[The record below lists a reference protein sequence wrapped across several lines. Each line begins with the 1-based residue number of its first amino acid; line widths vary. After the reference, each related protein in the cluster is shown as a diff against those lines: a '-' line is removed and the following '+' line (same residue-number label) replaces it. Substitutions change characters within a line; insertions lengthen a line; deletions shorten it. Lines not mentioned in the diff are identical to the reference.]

1 MKRDLEEGSP
11 RGSAGAEGSGWSR
24 VKAVVGEGAVGGA
37 VGEVTERTALLA
49 NTITGGI
56 IGGGIS
62 ELGFKDE
69 TVTTYDPEQLTG
81 WKAIFT
87 LSGTIFSVRAMW
99 QILGI
104 QLSVMGLIALCLFRY
119 VQDPHSYQT
128 ETMSVVVKT
137 ISVLIGFMLGLFL
150 SSSLNRW
157 WDTVK
162 SVQLLF
168 GVIKKLVML
177 ASSLEIKDEQR
188 GTLARRGVL
197 SVRMLETELT
207 RPTDKEF
214 KRRFDELQAVEQ
226 ITQEERDVLDSVP
239 LDQRSFFTWV
249 LISNYLKQYHNM
261 MDPISYDRIVTLV
274 LDGLSAVSALRTL
287 LHFQFPFIY
296 MHMLAFMVH
305 MANFLTAIGT
315 GITLGLLYA
324 RERETHFLAKDDKLS
339 GLPDPSAVINEV
351 LFFLVQAFF
360 YQAFLSIG
368 AALSFP
374 IATKSS
380 KQAYRLPFEPMVAA
394 LDQQLRIMDKLG
406 SVTLADT
413 GDLFQQQQ
421 PSRESSQTSSSL
433 RRAR

>member
-1 MKRDLEEGSP
+1 MRRDLEEGSP
-11 RGSAGAEGSGWSR
+11 KDSAESGF
-24 VKAVVGEGAVGGA
+24 GGA

-49 NTITGGI
+49 RGITTV
-56 IGGGIS
+56 IGGGAGAV
-62 ELGFKDE
+62 LGGRLPIKDE

-81 WKAIFT
+81 WRALFT

-104 QLSVMGLIALCLFRY
+104 QLSLMGLIALLLFRY
-119 VQDPHSYQT
+119 IGDPHQYQT

-188 GTLARRGVL
+188 GTLGRRGLL

-207 RPTDKEF
+207 RPTAKEF
-214 KRRFDELQAVEQ
+214 DQRFDELQSAEQ
-226 ITQEERDVLDSVP
+226 ITQEERDVLSSVP

-261 MDPISYDRIVTLV
+261 LDPISYDRIVTLV

-324 RERETHFLAKDDKLS
+324 RERQSQFLAKDDKLS

-374 IATKSS
+374 ISSRSS
-380 KQAYRLPFEPMVAA
+380 KQAYRLPFEQMVDA
-394 LDQQLRIMDKLG
+394 LEQQLGIMNNLEGGRLAGEFTQQRSPGSRPSSDLG
-406 SVTLADT
+406 SA
-413 GDLFQQQQ
+413 
-421 PSRESSQTSSSL
+421 TSSAL
-433 RRAR
+433 RRSAA

>member
-1 MKRDLEEGSP
+1 MQRDLEEGKSRKGP
-11 RGSAGAEGSGWSR
+11 QDTEQTPLLSGREAEAEEKEGFLSSAQNIFSSAGGR
-24 VKAVVGEGAVGGA
+24 FDQ
-37 VGEVTERTALLA
+37 
-49 NTITGGI
+49 ITFGV
-56 IGGGIS
+56 
-62 ELGFKDE
+62 KDE
-69 TVTTYDPEQLTG
+69 TVTTYDPESLTG

-99 QILGI
+99 QIIGLE
-104 QLSVMGLIALCLFRY
+104 LFVMSFIALCLFRY
-119 VQDPHSYQT
+119 VKDPHAYQT
-128 ETMSVVVKT
+128 ETMSIVVKT

-150 SSSLNRW
+150 SSSLDRW

-162 SVQLLF
+162 SVQSLF
-168 GVIKKLVML
+168 GIIKKLILL
-177 ASSLEIKDEQR
+177 ARSLEIRDDQCA
-188 GTLARRGVL
+188 TLARRGVL

-207 RPTDKEF
+207 RPTDEMF
-214 KRRFDELQAVEQ
+214 KKRFDELQEMGK
-226 ITQEERDVLDSVP
+226 ITAEERMVLEKVP

-249 LISNYLKQYHNM
+249 LISNYLKQFHNL

-315 GITLGLLYA
+315 GVTLGLLFA
-324 RERETHFLAKDDKLS
+324 RTRAENFRDADKKLVT
-339 GLPDPSAVINEV
+339 LPDPSAVLNEV

-374 IATKSS
+374 VATENS
-380 KQAYRLPFEPMVAA
+380 KQAYRLPFEPMVQA
-394 LDQQLRIMDKLG
+394 LDRQLNIMNELAGELG
-406 SVTLADT
+406 NETPRT
-413 GDLFQQQQ
+413 GGVRS
-421 PSRESSQTSSSL
+421 PAAGPKKR
-433 RRAR
+433 

>member
-1 MKRDLEEGSP
+1 MQRDLEEGKARGGPQDTEQTPLLAQVPETETEKSKGIL
-11 RGSAGAEGSGWSR
+11 GSAQD
-24 VKAVVGEGAVGGA
+24 
-37 VGEVTERTALLA
+37 LFFD
-49 NTITGGI
+49 TGRFDQ
-56 IGGGIS
+56 IS
-62 ELGFKDE
+62 FGVKDE
-69 TVTTYDPEQLTG
+69 TVTTYDPETLTG

-99 QILGI
+99 QIIGLE
-104 QLSVMGLIALCLFRY
+104 LFVMSFIALCLFRY
-119 VQDPHSYQT
+119 VKDPHAYQT
-128 ETMSVVVKT
+128 ETMSIVVKT

-150 SSSLNRW
+150 SSSLDRW

-168 GVIKKLVML
+168 GVIKKLLML
-177 ASSLEIKDEQR
+177 ASSLEIRDDQR
-188 GTLARRGVL
+188 ATLARRGVL

-207 RPTDKEF
+207 RPTAEMF
-214 KRRFDELQAVEQ
+214 KKRFDELQEMGK
-226 ITQEERDVLDSVP
+226 ITLEERSVLEKVP

-249 LISNYLKQYHNM
+249 LISNYLKQFHNL

-274 LDGLSAVSALRTL
+274 LDGLSAVSSLRTL

-315 GITLGLLYA
+315 GVTLGLLFA
-324 RERETHFLAKDDKLS
+324 RTRAENFRAADSKLTT
-339 GLPDPSAVINEV
+339 LPDPSAVMNEV

-374 IATKSS
+374 VATENS
-380 KQAYRLPFEPMVAA
+380 KQAYRLPFEPMVQA
-394 LDQQLRIMDKLG
+394 LDRQLSIMNE
-406 SVTLADT
+406 LA
-413 GDLFQQQQ
+413 GDS
-421 PSRESSQTSSSL
+421 PDYSTPRGVRSPAAAPK
-433 RRAR
+433 RR